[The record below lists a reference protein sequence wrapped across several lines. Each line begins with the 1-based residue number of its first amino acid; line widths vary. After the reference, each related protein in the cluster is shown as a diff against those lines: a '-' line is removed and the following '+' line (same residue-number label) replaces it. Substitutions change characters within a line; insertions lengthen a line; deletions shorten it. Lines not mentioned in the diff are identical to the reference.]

1 MVYPGYRIRI
11 VRHILWVNHCFKL
24 LFGEESTTFKYKWLR
39 AMHSEGFTG
48 VHVDWVYMGRGSRN
62 LLTCWIPL
70 GFDADH
76 MRNYLRLLNKWVNTL
91 QRLSLLKRW
100 YSNWNGNTCGS
111 WRFKQSTGIWRNK
124 KDVWTNGCRSY

>member
-1 MVYPGYRIRI
+1 MNSGRAFGITDLVIYALFRFEYVIYYG
-11 VRHILWVNHCFKL
+11 LTLFKL

-70 GFDADH
+70 GFETYH
-76 MRNYLRLLNKWVNTL
+76 MQNYFELLIPFLINEFI
-91 QRLSLLKRW
+91 LSLSLN
-100 YSNWNGNTCGS
+100 SS
-111 WRFKQSTGIWRNK
+111 
-124 KDVWTNGCRSY
+124 